1 MWIVLFKLI
10 GEVRAKSLGATS
22 PQELAAFIYPKAN
35 DLVPPSVRK
44 ELQEDIRQFLDAH
57 IRIA

>member
-1 MWIVLFKLI
+1 MI
-10 GEVRAKSLGATS
+10 GEVRMRNLGTTS
-22 PQELAAFIYPKAN
+22 PQELATLMYPKAN